1 MARLPLEIA
10 DHLLYYCIGDNCP
23 CCDWSD
29 EDRAALEAMSIDEA
43 DRIAHEATHIA
54 PARCDDADCA
64 DCKTNLAAGHQ
75 SSDNLSLCQGCADY
89 RQQGEERGNDFEDHV
104 DGGRYDL
111 SDDAEALASAGW
123 GTDEDYFFG
132 DTD

>member
-1 MARLPLEIA
+1 MTCNHATDEFGLCVYRCDASIPNPLESKPMTKTPLEIA
-10 DHLLYYCIGDNCP
+10 DHILYYCIGDNCP

-43 DRIAHEATHIA
+43 DRITLEEN
-54 PARCDDADCA
+54 PQ
-64 DCKTNLAAGHQ
+64 NEE
-75 SSDNLSLCQGCADY
+75 QGD
-89 RQQGEERGNDFEDHV
+89 DFENHV

>member
-43 DRIAHEATHIA
+43 DAITHEA
-54 PARCDDADCA
+54 
-64 DCKTNLAAGHQ
+64 N
-75 SSDNLSLCQGCADY
+75 N